1 MTQTDQQLASTTTIL
16 QTTTTIDEG
25 NTELNEYLKK
35 LIQLVP
41 YLKNIENEK
50 SLLQQKLENF
60 QYLSINNEA
69 LNSTSQTSS
78 NKNTST
84 DTNENGLS
92 YLQILQSALD
102 YIFDLQEEIYLS
114 DNIKN

>member
-1 MTQTDQQLASTTTIL
+1 MLI
-16 QTTTTIDEG
+16 IYEG
-25 NTELNEYLKK
+25 LNEYLKK

-41 YLKNIENEK
+41 YLKNIENDK

-60 QYLSINNEA
+60 QYLSINSEA
-69 LNSTSQTSS
+69 LNSVVSTTQTTNTTSPSIVT
-78 NKNTST
+78 N
-84 DTNENGLS
+84 NENGLS
-92 YLQILQSALD
+92 DLQILQSALD